1 MVSRFVFAIVALS
14 LISFGSEYLVK
25 RESGV
30 SKVMRCIIKAFQN
43 SYKDKVKGSGN
54 AHSMCYLYKVSS
66 RILKC
71 PKKIFFNT
79 QVIRV
84 TREERI
90 DIEPP
95 GCGTRNPDNINER
108 KVKPEKAR
116 D

>member
-1 MVSRFVFAIVALS
+1 M
-14 LISFGSEYLVK
+14 
-25 RESGV
+25 
-30 SKVMRCIIKAFQN
+30 
-43 SYKDKVKGSGN
+43 
-54 AHSMCYLYKVSS
+54 
-66 RILKC
+66 
-71 PKKIFFNT
+71 PKEDFFNT

-95 GCGTRNPDNINER
+95 GCGTWNPDNINER